1 MRFFEGN
8 VSGPPRNFERYKAV
22 FEEQT
27 ERCGV
32 GFYVRQMLAAQI
44 EQESLWN
51 PQAIS
56 YANAK
61 GLSQITSSGLAEIGR
76 LYPELRGGDP
86 FDPKFAILAQCLYMK
101 HFVVLWTR
109 QLDDPIEILR
119 LAFASYNA
127 GRSSILREW
136 YSCKNDLNCDENQWF
151 GNVADKCTR
160 RLQSNC
166 DQSKHYVTGIES
178 RVPKYYNLR
187 W

>member
-1 MRFFEGN
+1 
-8 VSGPPRNFERYKAV
+8 
-22 FEEQT
+22 
-27 ERCGV
+27 
-32 GFYVRQMLAAQI
+32 MLAAQI

-61 GLSQITSSGLAEIGR
+61 GLTQFTPSGLAEIER
-76 LYPELRGGDP
+76 LHPELRGGDP
-86 FDPKFAILAQCLYMK
+86 FDPRFAILAQCLYMK

-127 GRSSILREW
+127 GRSSMLREW
-136 YSCKNDLNCDENQWF
+136 MTCRDDPYCDETRWY
-151 GNVADKCTR
+151 GNIEEKCTR

-166 DQSKHYVTGIES
+166 DQSRHYVSGIES
-178 RVPKYYNLR
+178 RVPRYSNIR
-187 W
+187 R